1 VRSILVKYNHRTCGD
16 YFNGTQAWF
25 LRECYLA
32 KQVGATE
39 YPSDLPPDGSS
50 KEEWQKEKAAHIVRH
65 YASHVFA
72 KEVQSLTAVFKA
84 GVDPHLATALTVLRL
99 RGTFEF
105 PGTATEYLASLSLE
119 EQEKLKITFK
129 TARQEAKAV
138 NFGLLYGMQAAGL
151 HRYGIVSYG
160 LKWTLKDAEE
170 AYRMWFDLYPE
181 IGFYHCFVSYMRST
195 KIQPEGVKLW
205 DKYNQGYKAKTYPA
219 KRFRVTSL
227 AGRPFDILDEK
238 NDALSYPGQGSGAD
252 LTVRAIA
259 SLPQDLADCLALV
272 IHDEIGLHMPPN
284 APDGALVALEQV
296 MNKAGDDLLGDYCK
310 CATEGKVHDRWSK

>member
-1 VRSILVKYNHRTCGD
+1 MNAIWPSK
-16 YFNGTQAWF
+16 
-25 LRECYLA
+25 LA
-32 KQVGATE
+32 LLN

-227 AGRPFDILDEK
+227 AGRPFDILDE
-238 NDALSYPGQGSGAD
+238 
-252 LTVRAIA
+252 
-259 SLPQDLADCLALV
+259 
-272 IHDEIGLHMPPN
+272 E
-284 APDGALVALEQV
+284 E
-296 MNKAGDDLLGDYCK
+296 
-310 CATEGKVHDRWSK
+310 